1 MRQVSITN
9 PALGALISATLLAAQ
24 AAAQGTTQPAASPED
39 AVAIEEIVVTAQ
51 KRAES
56 LQKVPVSI
64 TALSADEL
72 AARQIRAPED
82 LVMGVPNLQ
91 SNAAIGDGVPI
102 FSLRGISM
110 SDFSFAQNGP
120 IATYYDEVYKG
131 NFALLGL
138 NLFDLERVEVLKGPQ
153 GTLYGKNTTGGAI
166 NLISRKPDFTTGGN
180 LSLGYGNFDHFM
192 ADGAAQTALS
202 EVLAARV
209 AFTFERGDGWMKNV
223 SPGKSDLNAV
233 RQYGVRG
240 TLLYRP
246 SDTVDVTLRLATSL
260 QNPVNYGTPP
270 IPGPDG
276 VGGTVYPF
284 FGIPADFR
292 TGLGRR
298 EVDTPEVFRRRA
310 RTYAVS
316 ATANI
321 RVGDDL
327 TVTSISS
334 WDKGTL
340 YNHEDADGTPLA
352 LTEAVYYGRTRQF
365 AQDLRLTSDFDG
377 PFDFIVGGYFHR
389 ERVFNFTDINY
400 FRDLDVNGDGP
411 IDAQDCIDGGG
422 FLACQVGN
430 RLDQSKDS
438 YALYSD
444 ASYQLTEVLKL
455 RGGLRYTHDKGR
467 LRNFQAQARDF
478 NGVPLIN
485 FIPGSATDLDAT
497 TSQRFSNDNV
507 SGKIGLDYQ
516 VSGNVMAYASYS
528 RGYRGAA
535 FNGQAFFSPAEL
547 TIARPEKI
555 QAVEIGLKSDLFDR
569 RVRIN
574 GAAFWYG
581 YRNQQFLDTDPV
593 TTIPALINL
602 PKSRIFG
609 GELELQVRPVPSLT
623 LSGALGLLD
632 TKVKEGTAQ
641 GMDVAGKRLIQAPSV
656 SLTSSVDW
664 ALPLGDLGSLDTRV
678 DLAYAS
684 KQYFD
689 IINRPSTTEDGY
701 TLINGRIRFHP
712 EDDRYGISVWVK
724 NLTNAFYYTNMIDAS
739 GIGFIYTHQN
749 ARRTYGVTFDMTF

>member
-1 MRQVSITN
+1 MSQVSFTS
-9 PALGALISATLLAAQ
+9 PTLGALISATLLAAQ
-24 AAAQGTTQPAASPED
+24 AIAQDASRSAAPPDD

-64 TALSADEL
+64 TALSGDEL
-72 AARQIRAPED
+72 AARQIRAAED

-166 NLISRKPDFTTGGN
+166 NLISRKPDFTTGGS

-192 ADGAAQTALS
+192 VDGAAQTALS
-202 EVLAARV
+202 DVLAARV
-209 AFTFERGDGWMKNV
+209 AFTFERADGWMKNV
-223 SPGKSDLNAV
+223 APGKPDLNAV

-246 SDTVDVTLRLATSL
+246 SDTVDVTLRLSTSL
-260 QNPVNYGTPP
+260 QNPLNYGTPP

-298 EVDTPEVFRRRA
+298 EIDAPEAYRRRA
-310 RTYAVS
+310 RTYAVA

-321 RVGDDL
+321 RVGENL

-340 YNHEDADGTPLA
+340 FNREDGDGTPLA
-352 LTEAVYYGRTRQF
+352 LTEAIYYGRTRQF
-365 AQDLRLTSDFDG
+365 AQDLRLTSNFDG
-377 PFDFIVGGYFHR
+377 PFNFIVGGYLHR
-389 ERVFNFTDINY
+389 ERIFNFTDINY
-400 FRDLDVNGDGP
+400 FRDLDVNGDGS

-430 RLDQSKDS
+430 RLNQAKDS
-438 YALYSD
+438 YAFYSD
-444 ASYQLTEVLKL
+444 ASYDLTEGLKL

-485 FIPGSATDLDAT
+485 FIPGSATDIDAT

-516 VSGNVMAYASYS
+516 VSANVMAYASYS

-555 QAVEIGLKSDLFDR
+555 QAAEIGLKSELLDR
-569 RVRIN
+569 RVRMN
-574 GAAFWYG
+574 AAAFWYG
-581 YRNQQFLDTDPV
+581 YKNQQFLDTDPV
-593 TTIPALINL
+593 TTIPSLINL

-609 GELELQVRPVPSLT
+609 GELEIQVRPVPSLT
-623 LSGALGLLD
+623 LSAALGLLD

-641 GMDVAGKRLIQAPSV
+641 GIDVVGKRLIQAPSV

-664 ALPLGDLGSLDTRV
+664 ALPLGELGSLDTRV

-689 IINRPSTTEDGY
+689 IINRSSTTEDGY

-749 ARRTYGVTFDMTF
+749 ARRTYGVTFDVTF

>member
-1 MRQVSITN
+1 MSQVSFTS
-9 PALGALISATLLAAQ
+9 PTLGALISATLLAAQ
-24 AAAQGTTQPAASPED
+24 AIAQDASRSAAPPDD

-64 TALSADEL
+64 TALSGDEL
-72 AARQIRAPED
+72 AARQIRAAED

-166 NLISRKPDFTTGGN
+166 NLISRKPDFTTGGS

-192 ADGAAQTALS
+192 VDGAAQTALS
-202 EVLAARV
+202 DVLAARV
-209 AFTFERGDGWMKNV
+209 AFTFERADGWMKNV
-223 SPGKSDLNAV
+223 APGKPDLNAV

-246 SDTVDVTLRLATSL
+246 SDTVDVTLRLSTSL
-260 QNPVNYGTPP
+260 QNPLNYGTPP

-298 EVDTPEVFRRRA
+298 EIDAPEVYRRRA
-310 RTYAVS
+310 RTYAVA

-321 RVGDDL
+321 RVSENL

-340 YNHEDADGTPLA
+340 FNREDGDGTPLA
-352 LTEAVYYGRTRQF
+352 LTEAIYYGRTRQF
-365 AQDLRLTSDFDG
+365 AQDLRLTSNFDG
-377 PFDFIVGGYFHR
+377 PFNFIVGGYLHR
-389 ERVFNFTDINY
+389 ERIFNFTDINY
-400 FRDLDVNGDGP
+400 FRDLDVNGDGS

-430 RLDQSKDS
+430 RLNQAKDS
-438 YALYSD
+438 YAFYSD
-444 ASYQLTEVLKL
+444 ASYDLTEGLKL

-485 FIPGSATDLDAT
+485 FIPGSATDIDAT

-516 VSGNVMAYASYS
+516 VSANVMAYASYS

-555 QAVEIGLKSDLFDR
+555 QAAEIGLKSELLDR
-569 RVRIN
+569 RVRMN
-574 GAAFWYG
+574 AAAFWYG
-581 YRNQQFLDTDPV
+581 YKNQQFLDTDPV
-593 TTIPALINL
+593 TTIPSLINL

-609 GELELQVRPVPSLT
+609 GELEIQVRPVPSLT
-623 LSGALGLLD
+623 LSAALGLLD

-641 GMDVAGKRLIQAPSV
+641 GIDVVGKRLIQAPSV

-664 ALPLGDLGSLDTRV
+664 ALPLGELGSLDTRV

-689 IINRPSTTEDGY
+689 IINRSSTTEDGY

-749 ARRTYGVTFDMTF
+749 ARRTYGVTFDVTF